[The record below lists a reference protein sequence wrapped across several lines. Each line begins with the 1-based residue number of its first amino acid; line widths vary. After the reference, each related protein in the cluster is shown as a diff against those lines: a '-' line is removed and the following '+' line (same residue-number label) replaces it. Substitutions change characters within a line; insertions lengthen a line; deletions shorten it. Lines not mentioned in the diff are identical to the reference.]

1 MPYYLQYLKKA
12 KQEGKQNVSAA
23 SMAKELELNDVLVRK
38 DIAAVSS
45 TGGRPKA
52 GFPVDELIEDIEGY
66 MGYHTTKEAVLVG
79 AGSLGKA
86 LLRNEEF
93 AMYGLKI
100 VAAFDNRRSVIH
112 KQINGIEI
120 CSVAKLKEFCL
131 RRNIQIGIITVP
143 AGAAQEIAD
152 KMVDGGIQAIWNF
165 ALVKL
170 HVKEG
175 VLVQNEDLAS
185 SLAML
190 CQHLRLENEMR
201 NSYLD

>member
-1 MPYYLQYLKKA
+1 M
-12 KQEGKQNVSAA
+12 NISAA
-23 SMAKELELNDVLVRK
+23 SMAKELQLNDVLVRK
-38 DIAAVSS
+38 DVAAIST
-45 TGGRPKA
+45 TGGKPKA
-52 GFPVDELIEDIEGY
+52 GFPVDRLIHDIESY

-79 AGSLGKA
+79 VGSLGKA

-93 AMYGLKI
+93 EMYGLKI

-120 CSVAKLKEFCL
+120 YSAAKLKDYCL
-131 RRNIQIGIITVP
+131 KRNIQIGIIAVP
-143 AGAAQEIAD
+143 SGAAQEVAE
-152 KMVDGGIQAIWNF
+152 KMVDGGVQAIWNF

-170 HVKEG
+170 MVPDG

-190 CQHLRLENEMR
+190 SQHLRLENEMK
-201 NSYLD
+201 NAIWID